1 MSRGAAVARVLIA
14 LLCFT
19 AGGIVARGVDGSPLA
34 ATGVRL
40 AFAGPVLLAIARGR
54 SRDDAPAI
62 PIKDLVAPGIAF
74 GVASVASQASFQWTS
89 LANATLIPAAAP
101 LVLLVAEFAT
111 GRRRWTARDVG
122 TALAVGLALALF
134 VSTGAQVGSQAWSG
148 DVAALAF
155 LGAWTTYLFLMRG
168 RRGEG
173 FGALA
178 LTGSVMSVAAV
189 PVLIAAV
196 ATAGITTLSA
206 SDLVRCVIIAILSTI
221 IGQTL
226 VTSSLGTVEASTVGL
241 VLLLQPVL
249 SAFAASILFSEPLGG
264 AVRWFS
270 AGLVLLLLAAT
281 QLAGATRQVGAGE
294 RAAQSPPGPT
304 DRERVRSRRRR
315 GRTAT

>member
-1 MSRGAAVARVLIA
+1 MSRGAAVARVVLA

-19 AGGIVARGVDGSPLA
+19 AGGLVARGVEGSPLA

-40 AFAGPVLLAIARGR
+40 AFAGPVLLVLARRR
-54 SRDDAPAI
+54 SGDHAPAI
-62 PIKDLVAPGIAF
+62 PISSLVVPGVAF

-111 GRRRWTARDVG
+111 GRRRWAARDVG
-122 TALAVGLALALF
+122 TALAVGIALALF
-134 VSTGAQVGSQAWSG
+134 VTAGAEVGSQAWSG
-148 DVAALAF
+148 DLAAMVF

-189 PVLIAAV
+189 PVLIAAI

-206 SDLVRCVIIAILSTI
+206 SDLVRSVIIAILSTI

-226 VTSSLGTVEASTVGL
+226 VTASLGIVEASTVGL

-249 SAFAASILFSEPLGG
+249 SAIAASILFSEPLGG
-264 AVRWFS
+264 AIRWFS
-270 AGLVLLLLAAT
+270 AAFVLVLLAAT
-281 QLAGATRQVGAGE
+281 QLAGASQRTTVDEPA
-294 RAAQSPPGPT
+294 
-304 DRERVRSRRRR
+304 DVR
-315 GRTAT
+315 